1 MSALILKEEDSIL
14 PSNLHKTIARKSL
27 RQILFGQF
35 TMRYVGLC
43 GTVLEVILQDMYGAI
58 AMPTMDQSIIGEN

>member
-1 MSALILKEEDSIL
+1 
-14 PSNLHKTIARKSL
+14 
-27 RQILFGQF
+27 
-35 TMRYVGLC
+35 MRNVGLY

>member
-14 PSNLHKTIARKSL
+14 LSNLPKMIARKSL

-35 TMRYVGLC
+35 TMRYVGLY

>member
-1 MSALILKEEDSIL
+1 MSALILKEEDFIL
-14 PSNLHKTIARKSL
+14 LSNLPKMIARKSL

-35 TMRYVGLC
+35 TMRYVGLY